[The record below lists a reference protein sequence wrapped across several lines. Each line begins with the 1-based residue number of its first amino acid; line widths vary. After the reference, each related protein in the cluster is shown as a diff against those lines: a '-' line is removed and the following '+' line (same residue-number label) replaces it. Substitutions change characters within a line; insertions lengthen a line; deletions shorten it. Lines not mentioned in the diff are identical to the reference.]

1 MYEEEFHFRNC
12 YLNSFVRF
20 DPGDLDIWPSDPKI
34 IEFLCYPGWMCDP
47 SLRKAGQ
54 GILQLLNGKGFDTFD
69 SGDLD
74 LWPNYASIKT
84 VSLLPKMDVWTK
96 FEKGRSRRSRAIDRK
111 PKGNRR
117 TDRQTHPQT
126 NRHVQSNMPSLLRR
140 GGIKIVH
147 NVHTFLI

>member
-34 IEFLCYPGWMCDP
+34 IAFLCYPGWMCDP
-47 SLRKAGQ
+47 SLRKVGQ

-74 LWPNYASIKT
+74 LWPNYASINT

-96 FEKGRSRRSRAIDRK
+96 FENVGQGVLELLI
-111 PKGNRR
+111 GNQTVTDGQ
-117 TDRQTHPQT
+117 TDRQTHKPT
-126 NRHVQSNMPSLLRR
+126 DMCKAICPLFFE
-140 GGIKIVH
+140 GEA
-147 NVHTFLI
+147 